1 MLEYNRINISEEIDI
16 NQTSASK
23 KGNICYYWYFEDIC
37 FKHEPYRFNGC
48 PDLMQKA
55 MSLLIILLLSMLKEV
70 LTEFIFDIW
79 AKMMQLT

>member
-16 NQTSASK
+16 NQTNASK

-48 PDLMQKA
+48 LDLMQKA

-70 LTEFIFDIW
+70 LTEFIFDI
-79 AKMMQLT
+79 

>member
-70 LTEFIFDIW
+70 LTEFIFDI
-79 AKMMQLT
+79 

>member
-48 PDLMQKA
+48 LDLMQKA

-70 LTEFIFDIW
+70 LTEFIFDIR
-79 AKMMQLT
+79 AKMIQLT

>member
-48 PDLMQKA
+48 LDLMKKA

>member
-48 PDLMQKA
+48 LDLMQKA

-79 AKMMQLT
+79 AKMIQLT

>member
-48 PDLMQKA
+48 LDLMQKA

>member
-48 PDLMQKA
+48 LGLMQKA

-70 LTEFIFDIW
+70 LTEFIFDI
-79 AKMMQLT
+79 

>member
-1 MLEYNRINISEEIDI
+1 MLEYSRINISEEIDI

-48 PDLMQKA
+48 LDLMQKA

-70 LTEFIFDIW
+70 LTEFIFDI
-79 AKMMQLT
+79 

>member
-48 PDLMQKA
+48 LDLMQKS

>member
-37 FKHEPYRFNGC
+37 FKQEPYRFNGC
-48 PDLMQKA
+48 LDLMQKA

>member
-48 PDLMQKA
+48 HDLMQKA